1 MSPKI
6 AIKNSKKEVNF
17 MKVLSLMEPWG
28 SLIKEKIKYIETRS
42 WKTNYR
48 GELYIHTSLKKIP
61 KKDERIQSLVNL
73 LQDKDIKYG
82 YIIAKCNLVDC
93 IYMDEAFVN
102 RIKNENP
109 IEFMCGEY
117 AVGRYAWILKDIEM
131 IKPIEAKGHLG
142 LWEYPKI

>member
-1 MSPKI
+1 
-6 AIKNSKKEVNF
+6 

-82 YIIAKCNLVDC
+82 YIIAKCNLLDC
-93 IYMDEAFVN
+93 IYMDESFVN
-102 RIKNENP
+102 KIKNENP

-117 AVGRYAWILKDIEM
+117 AVGRYAWILQDIEM

-142 LWEYPKI
+142 LWEYPII

>member
-1 MSPKI
+1 
-6 AIKNSKKEVNF
+6 

-61 KKDERIQSLVNL
+61 KKDERIQNLVNL

-82 YIIAKCNLVDC
+82 YVIAKCNLVDC
-93 IYMDEAFVN
+93 VYMDEDFVN
-102 RIKNENP
+102 KIKNENP

>member
-1 MSPKI
+1 
-6 AIKNSKKEVNF
+6 

-61 KKDERIQSLVNL
+61 KKDERIQNLVNL

-93 IYMDEAFVN
+93 VYMDEDFVN
-102 RIKNENP
+102 KIKNENP

>member
-61 KKDERIQSLVNL
+61 KKDERIQNLVNL
-73 LQDKDIKYG
+73 LQDNDIKYG

-93 IYMDEAFVN
+93 IYMDETFVN
-102 RIKNENP
+102 KIKNEKP
-109 IEFMCGEY
+109 IEYMCGEY
-117 AVGRYAWILKDIEM
+117 AVGRYAWILEDIEM
-131 IKPIEAKGHLG
+131 IKPMEAKGHLG

>member
-1 MSPKI
+1 
-6 AIKNSKKEVNF
+6 

-82 YIIAKCNLVDC
+82 YIIAKCNLLDC
-93 IYMDEAFVN
+93 IYMDESFVN
-102 RIKNENP
+102 KIKNENP

-117 AVGRYAWILKDIEM
+117 AVGRYAWILQDKEM

>member
-1 MSPKI
+1 
-6 AIKNSKKEVNF
+6 

-61 KKDERIQSLVNL
+61 KKDKRIQSLVNL

-82 YIIAKCNLVDC
+82 YIIAKCNLLDC
-93 IYMDEAFVN
+93 IYMDESFVN
-102 RIKNENP
+102 KIKNENP

-117 AVGRYAWILKDIEM
+117 AVGRYAWILQDIEM

>member
-1 MSPKI
+1 
-6 AIKNSKKEVNF
+6 

-61 KKDERIQSLVNL
+61 KKDERIQNLVNL

-93 IYMDEAFVN
+93 VYMDEDFVN
-102 RIKNENP
+102 KIKNENS

>member
-1 MSPKI
+1 
-6 AIKNSKKEVNF
+6 

-82 YIIAKCNLVDC
+82 YIIAKCNLLDC
-93 IYMDEAFVN
+93 IYMDESFVN
-102 RIKNENP
+102 KIKNENP

-117 AVGRYAWILKDIEM
+117 AVGRYAWILEDIEM

>member
-1 MSPKI
+1 
-6 AIKNSKKEVNF
+6 

-48 GELYIHTSLKKIP
+48 GELYIHTSLKKSP

-82 YIIAKCNLVDC
+82 YIIAKCNLLDC
-93 IYMDEAFVN
+93 IYMDESFVN
-102 RIKNENP
+102 KIKNENP

-117 AVGRYAWILKDIEM
+117 AVGRYAWILQDIEM

-142 LWEYPKI
+142 LWEYPII

>member
-1 MSPKI
+1 
-6 AIKNSKKEVNF
+6 

-61 KKDERIQSLVNL
+61 KKDERIQNLVNL
-73 LQDKDIKYG
+73 LQDKDVKYG

-93 IYMDEAFVN
+93 VYMDEDFVN
-102 RIKNENP
+102 KIKNENP

>member
-1 MSPKI
+1 
-6 AIKNSKKEVNF
+6 

-61 KKDERIQSLVNL
+61 KKDERIQNLVNL

-93 IYMDEAFVN
+93 VYMDEDFVN
-102 RIKNENP
+102 KIKNENP

-131 IKPIEAKGHLG
+131 IKPIEAKAHLG

>member
-1 MSPKI
+1 
-6 AIKNSKKEVNF
+6 
-17 MKVLSLMEPWG
+17 MKVLSLTEPYAT
-28 SLIKEKIKYIETRS
+28 LIKNGSKTIETRS

-82 YIIAKCNLVDC
+82 YIIAKCNLLDC
-93 IYMDEAFVN
+93 IYMDESFVN
-102 RIKNENP
+102 KIKNENP

-117 AVGRYAWILKDIEM
+117 AVGRYAWILQDIEM

>member
-1 MSPKI
+1 
-6 AIKNSKKEVNF
+6 

-28 SLIKEKIKYIETRS
+28 SLIKEKIKYIETRR

-82 YIIAKCNLVDC
+82 YIIAKCNLLDC
-93 IYMDEAFVN
+93 IYMDESFVN
-102 RIKNENP
+102 KIKNENP

-117 AVGRYAWILKDIEM
+117 AVGRYAWILQDIEM

-142 LWEYPKI
+142 LWEYPII

>member
-1 MSPKI
+1 
-6 AIKNSKKEVNF
+6 

-82 YIIAKCNLVDC
+82 YIIAKCNLLDC
-93 IYMDEAFVN
+93 IYMDESFVN
-102 RIKNENP
+102 KIKNENP

-117 AVGRYAWILKDIEM
+117 AVGRYAWILQDIEM